1 MSVNYK
7 SSKVDICTK
16 LGISLLLQNA
26 YWPPLTPRGGED
38 RGGDITSQRGRP
50 LDVFEN
56 TCGQFHW
63 FFEAST
69 EFGPSPFVSVA
80 TNSGI
85 LRWTLTQIKRWN
97 KPNKSMSTA

>member
-1 MSVNYK
+1 MLTGHLSHHEVERIVVAILQV
-7 SSKVDICTK
+7 SGVDHWMY
-16 LGISLLLQNA
+16 LS
-26 YWPPLTPRGGED
+26 
-38 RGGDITSQRGRP
+38 
-50 LDVFEN
+50 